1 MAAKVYTALP
11 EPGTIVTFSPTAS
24 KRLAG
29 VPGKV
34 RRVIARLNNG
44 DFLLTLEYDQ
54 PIKIGDVLM
63 TRIDAL
69 ASQVMRVES
78 RGELA
83 LQMAA

>member
-11 EPGTIVTFSPTAS
+11 ELGMTVAFAPAAS

-34 RRVIARLNNG
+34 SRVIARLNNG
-44 DFLLTLEYDQ
+44 DYLLTLEYDK
-54 PIKIGDVLM
+54 PVKVGDVLM

-69 ASQVMRVES
+69 ASHVMRVDT
-78 RGELA
+78 RVEL
-83 LQMAA
+83 LQRTV